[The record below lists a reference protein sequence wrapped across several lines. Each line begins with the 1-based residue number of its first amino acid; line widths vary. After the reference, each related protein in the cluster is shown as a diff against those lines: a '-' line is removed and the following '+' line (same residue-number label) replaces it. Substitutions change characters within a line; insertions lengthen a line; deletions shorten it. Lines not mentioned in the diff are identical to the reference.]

1 VELTKERLKKRMTKL
16 NQEEEW
22 NTTKDNLK
30 R

>member
-1 VELTKERLKKRMTKL
+1 VELTKERLKIRITKL